1 MPIAITT
8 TTPIPTTMSEPL
20 SRSLALLQLASPALP
35 VGAFSYSEAIE
46 TLVDKGR
53 VRSAADL
60 TDWLRQELRVGSI
73 RLEAAALLQARQA
86 IEQGDRDSIHHWNQ
100 WISALRET
108 EELRLQS
115 WQMGRSLVTLAK
127 DLNPT
132 DAALVALNL
141 QPVNYAIAFASLAAH
156 WQLSHAEML
165 TAYLQSWASNL
176 VSAGVRSIPIGQ
188 TQGQQT
194 LLNLWPDLTAAIAEI
209 QQLATADTD
218 DDWFACGW
226 GLSIASMIHETQYS
240 RLFRS

>member
-1 MPIAITT
+1 MTMSTPTT
-8 TTPIPTTMSEPL
+8 TNEAA
-20 SRSLALLQLASPALP
+20 RSLALLQLASPALP

-46 TLVDKGR
+46 ALVEAGR

-60 TDWLRQELRVGSI
+60 ADWLRQELRVGSI
-73 RLEAAALLQARQA
+73 RLEAAALVKARTA
-86 IEQGDRDSIHHWNQ
+86 IDQNDLTALHYWNQ

-108 EELRLQS
+108 EEFRLQS

-127 DLNPT
+127 DLQPPDHT
-132 DAALVALNL
+132 LL
-141 QPVNYAIAFASLAAH
+141 QLSGEAVNYAIAFASLAAH
-156 WQLSHAEML
+156 WQLTPAEML
-165 TAYLQSWASNL
+165 TAYLQSWVSNL

-194 LLNLWPDLTAAIAEI
+194 LLDLWPDLTEAIAEV
-209 QQLATADTD
+209 QQLATAED
-218 DDWFACGW
+218 DQDWFACGW